1 MYEELTFVERENE
14 RGQTEL
20 FAVHKDGSETLFAV
34 DGKIVIVEQSAGA
47 DWSII
52 VRNELADPRLK
63 QPGEGRQNR
72 PL

>member
-1 MYEELTFVERENE
+1 MYEGVTFVERENE

-20 FAVHKDGSETLFAV
+20 FVVHEDGSETLFAV
-34 DGKIVIVEQSAGA
+34 DGKLVRVDGSAGA

-63 QPGEGRQNR
+63 QPGGGRQNR